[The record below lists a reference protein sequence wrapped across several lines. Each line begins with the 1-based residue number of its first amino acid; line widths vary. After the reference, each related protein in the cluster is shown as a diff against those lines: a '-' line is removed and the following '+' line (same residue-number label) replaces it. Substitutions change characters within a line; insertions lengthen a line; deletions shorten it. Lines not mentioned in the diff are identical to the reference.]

1 MIDRRIAFAA
11 GVTLALLAA
20 RVSAQSCT
28 VTLVYPAETLSLSSE
43 SCLDTWVCMPNPIG
57 CVGHL
62 YLAEPVNMTVGTDV
76 VAWQDN
82 GQWSRDSVAI
92 LTDQPGNQIAGPG
105 RLIWVSG
112 SDWVFD
118 ISNTVFTGGFDHE

>member
-43 SCLDTWVCMPNPIG
+43 SCVDAWVCMPGG
-57 CVGHL
+57 CVGRL
-62 YLAEPVNMTVGTDV
+62 YLAEPINVTVGSDV
-76 VAWQDN
+76 APWQDN
-82 GQWSRDSVAI
+82 GQGDSVAI

-105 RLIWVSG
+105 HLIWVSG

-118 ISNTVFTGGFDHE
+118 VSNTVFTGGFDQ